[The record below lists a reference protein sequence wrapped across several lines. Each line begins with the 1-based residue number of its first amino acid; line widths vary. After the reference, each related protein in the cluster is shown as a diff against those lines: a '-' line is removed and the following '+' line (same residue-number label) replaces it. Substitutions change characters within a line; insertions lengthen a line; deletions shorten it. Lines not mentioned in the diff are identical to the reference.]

1 MKPSKAVGLG
11 EPDVTGKKSLFQPP
25 QKKTEPKPE
34 AIESKDQKIDRR
46 VRMTLEVTLR
56 SLIIIQEAQGKFRLD
71 TGHPLPKWKIIS
83 EALELYEKKMKG
95 EGSGP

>member
-1 MKPSKAVGLG
+1 MKPSKTVGLG
-11 EPDVTGKKSLFQPP
+11 EPDVTGKKALFQPP
-25 QKKTEPKPE
+25 QKKTDSKPK
-34 AIESKDQKIDRR
+34 AIESKSQNLERR

-56 SLIIIQEAQGKFRLD
+56 SLAIIQEAQGKFRLD

-95 EGSGP
+95 GGK